1 MVDGDTETG
10 IDRERT
16 AWDANTFL
24 GGFLWSTK
32 TPTPARAKG
41 HTERA
46 NKYKAMAMDELTHA
60 ATIRDFAT
68 QDIDEIKRVY
78 DLPVEVEEKWK
89 HAHRK
94 FNECIASIKLML
106 N

>member
-1 MVDGDTETG
+1 MHYIDELIEKIEEEIEGAREYTEES
-10 IDRERT
+10 IM
-16 AWDANTFL
+16 
-24 GGFLWSTK
+24 
-32 TPTPARAKG
+32 ARAKG
-41 HTERA
+41 LTERA
-46 NKYKAMAMDELTHA
+46 NKYKSMAMDELTHA
-60 ATIRDFAT
+60 ATIRDFAS

>member
-1 MVDGDTETG
+1 MHYIDELIEKVEDEIEGAREYTEES
-10 IDRERT
+10 I
-16 AWDANTFL
+16 
-24 GGFLWSTK
+24 K
-32 TPTPARAKG
+32 ARAKG

-46 NKYKAMAMDELTHA
+46 NKYKAMAMDELSHA

-78 DLPVEVEEKWK
+78 DLPVEVEEQWK
-89 HAHRK
+89 RAHRK